1 MLQVN
6 LPSCLLSLYLL
17 RLIFF
22 YSIAG
27 YLATKTIALLTG
39 PSYSD
44 KDLLLRI
51 AEGDEQAFT
60 QFFLHW
66 ATPLSRFAQKI
77 LQDEQASKDVI
88 QEVFIRIWLYRDK
101 LPFIDHPPAWI
112 KKVVTNQ
119 CLSAL
124 EKNAAKD
131 KRLSALKIA
140 QPQDQEDPL
149 PALDFREI
157 KSTLNEIIDKLPQ
170 QRRTIYRLNRD
181 EGKTTKEIA
190 ETLSLSHG
198 YVRNAL
204 SAALDSI
211 RQEMN
216 LRLDLPLFLLILLF

>member
-88 QEVFIRIWLYRDK
+88 QEVFIRIWLYRSSPCMDK
-101 LPFIDHPPAWI
+101 ESSHQSMPVGAG
-112 KKVVTNQ
+112 KECSQ
-119 CLSAL
+119 RQ
-124 EKNAAKD
+124 AAVC
-131 KRLSALKIA
+131 I
-140 QPQDQEDPL
+140 ED
-149 PALDFREI
+149 
-157 KSTLNEIIDKLPQ
+157 
-170 QRRTIYRLNRD
+170 RTATGSGR
-181 EGKTTKEIA
+181 
-190 ETLSLSHG
+190 
-198 YVRNAL
+198 
-204 SAALDSI
+204 SAAGP
-211 RQEMN
+211 
-216 LRLDLPLFLLILLF
+216 RLPGDQKHAE